1 MNLTG
6 KVAIVT
12 GALRGIGQA
21 IARRLCEDGASVF
34 AVGRTGEEAPEVVD
48 RLSTFG
54 DCTAFYCDL
63 AASDHAAHVT
73 RECLRRYGGVDIV
86 CNNAATI
93 GDLGPIHEQAAENWH
108 HVLQVNLVSPF
119 LICKAAI
126 ADMLSRGVGG
136 RIVNI
141 ASIQASM
148 PLPHYAPYAAS
159 KGGLI
164 SLTKSLA
171 IEYAA
176 RGIIA
181 NAIDV
186 GCVLSEGMQELLK
199 SANAEANV
207 DETGTRAS
215 AATLNGRFGLP
226 AEIANLVRFL
236 VSEENTHIVGAVI
249 HADGG
254 RSISRRP
261 DPY

>member
-1 MNLTG
+1 MSLTG

-12 GALRGIGQA
+12 GAVRGMGRA

-34 AVGRTGEEAPEVVD
+34 AVGRTGEEAPDVVD
-48 RLSTFG
+48 LLSTLG
-54 DCTAFYCDL
+54 ECTAFYCDL
-63 AASDHAAHVT
+63 ATPDQAEQVT
-73 RECLRRYGGVDIV
+73 RECLKRYGRVDIV
-86 CNNAATI
+86 CNNAATV
-93 GDLGPIHEQAAENWH
+93 GDRRPIHEQGAQSWH
-108 HVLQVNLVSPF
+108 HILQVNLISPF

-126 ADMLSRGVGG
+126 ADMLSRGVAG

-164 SLTKSLA
+164 SFTKSLA
-171 IEYAA
+171 IEYAS
-176 RGIIA
+176 RGIIS

-186 GCVLSEGMQELLK
+186 GCVLSEGMEEALK
-199 SANAEANV
+199 SAHADPRV
-207 DETGTRAS
+207 DETGARTG

-226 AEIANLVRFL
+226 AEIASLVRFL
-236 VSEENTHIVGAVI
+236 VSEENSHVVGAVI
-249 HADGG
+249 RADGG
-254 RSISRRP
+254 RSISRQR